1 MSRQRQLIL
10 PHRANNI
17 LCKGRITVGLHI
29 LIYAG
34 VETVTVVGYDMKCP
48 FTVISGFGDHC
59 TPLCGTIHNRLDLGR
74 HVYLLHVP
82 LLE

>member
-1 MSRQRQLIL
+1 MLV
-10 PHRANNI
+10 HA
-17 LCKGRITVGLHI
+17 

-34 VETVTVVGYDMKCP
+34 METVIGVGYGMKCP
-48 FTVISGFGDHC
+48 FTVFSGLADHC

-82 LLE
+82 LFGITYGK